1 VWGWSFGGYMTL
13 TAMFHAADVFKA
25 GFAGSPVTD
34 WRQYDT
40 IYTERYMGTPQ
51 ENPEGYKNSSPV
63 HFAANLRG
71 KLLIAAGTG
80 DDNVHFGNTVELAEA
95 FIDAGRCAEVQLY
108 PGRGHGISD
117 QAAELHLFR
126 RVLEFFLGN
135 L

>member
-1 VWGWSFGGYMTL
+1 MTC
-13 TAMFHAADVFKA
+13 TAMFNAADVFKA

-40 IYTERYMGTPQ
+40 IYTERYLGTPQ

-63 HFAANLRG
+63 NHAENLKG

-80 DDNVHFGNTVELAEA
+80 DDNVHFANTIELAEHL
-95 FIDAGRCAEVQLY
+95 INAGRYVEVQLY

-117 QAAELHLFR
+117 QAAQLHLFR
-126 RVLEFFLGN
+126 HVLEFFLNN